1 MITPKYRNDLDGL
14 RGIAATMAV
23 MFHAYPTVLTGGY
36 IGVEIF
42 FVISGF
48 LIGMI
53 LLQSTAD
60 GSFTYSEFYSRRIRR
75 IFPALVVM
83 LGCCG
88 IAGWFL
94 LTNAE
99 YRHFGKHIAAGA
111 GFISN
116 FAHWSE
122 VNYFDTAADTKPLL
136 HLWSLGVEEQFYIF
150 LPPLLLL
157 VARLR
162 LNVRVVF
169 GVMWVISYAS
179 NLYLTEVD
187 RTQAFYSP
195 LPRLWEL
202 FTGCLL
208 ASWFLSPPKWSQPL
222 LKWRETP
229 WIMDLIALIG
239 MSMILIPMLTLQR
252 NSYFPGPFTTPP
264 ILGTALLIAVG
275 GHSRFS
281 RKVLSHGSVTWLGR
295 ISYPM
300 YLWHWPLISIAHMLE
315 GQIPPPEQ
323 RALLLVIA
331 LGLAVITYYGVE
343 QPMRFGRLRRIAVPL
358 ISTLLVIVAAG
369 GAVIWQGDVLKY
381 RAISQK
387 EQVVAGSMLMSVTA
401 DQKYTL
407 PACAPNPAIGK
418 LAAEQ
423 CHAEGLEREGPLLVL
438 WGDSHVRSWRPVF
451 VEIARE
457 RGLRIVTFDHP
468 ACIPLL
474 HVRVSDPQTYCTPEL
489 AQDIVQSIAALHADQ
504 VILIS
509 QWDLF
514 MRGFSIKGPL
524 SPMTHYLA
532 DSLTEGGVD
541 RANTETSR
549 EAFKRQFPET
559 VAALRATG
567 ADVLIIKA
575 PPVLNEDVVSGFV
588 RHTDTYEPTAEQHRK
603 QTAFTSSLIDTVL
616 DQSHVKALD
625 PGLRW
630 CKEKCV
636 GIEDGL
642 LLYGD
647 DNHLTA
653 TASLQFKSELQGLVI
668 ARPKAG
674 QQSETAPA
682 PP

>member
-60 GSFTYSEFYSRRIRR
+60 GSFTFSEFYSRRVRR

-83 LGCCG
+83 LGSCA

-94 LTNAE
+94 LLNDE
-99 YRHFGKHIAAGA
+99 YRHFGKHIVAGA
-111 GFISN
+111 GFVSN
-116 FAHWSE
+116 FAHWAE

-162 LNVRVVF
+162 LNVLAVF
-169 GVMWVISYAS
+169 GVMWVLSYGS

-187 RTQAFYSP
+187 RTAAFYSP

-202 FTGCLL
+202 FTGCIL
-208 ASWFLSPPKWSQPL
+208 ALWFLKPPLWSQPL
-222 LKWRETP
+222 LTWRQIP
-229 WIMDLIALIG
+229 WAMDLIALLG

-252 NSYFPGPFTTPP
+252 QSYFPGPFTTPP
-264 ILGTALLIAVG
+264 IMGTALLIAVG

-281 RKVLSHGSVTWLGR
+281 RKVLSHGFLTWLGR

-300 YLWHWPLISIAHMLE
+300 YLWHWPLICMAHMIE

-323 RALLLVIA
+323 RAALLAVA
-331 LGLAVITYYGVE
+331 LLLAVITYYGVE

-358 ISTLLVIVAAG
+358 ICSLLLVVAAV
-369 GAVIWQGDVLKY
+369 GAVIWQGGVLKY

-387 EQVVAGSMLMSVTA
+387 EQVLGGSLLVSLAT
-401 DQKYTL
+401 DQEYTL
-407 PACAPNPAIGK
+407 PACAPNPAVGQ
-418 LAAEQ
+418 LAAAM

-451 VEIARE
+451 VQIARE
-457 RGLRIVTFDHP
+457 RNLRLVIFDHP
-468 ACIPLL
+468 ACPPLL
-474 HVRVSDPQTYCTPEL
+474 HVRVADAQPYCKPEL
-489 AQDIVQSIAALHADQ
+489 MQDIAQSVAALHADQ
-504 VILIS
+504 VVLIS

-524 SPMTHYLA
+524 STLTHYLT
-532 DSLTEGGVD
+532 DSLMDDPTD
-541 RANTETSR
+541 RHANANEEQASTETSKA
-549 EAFKRQFPET
+549 AFQRQLPAT
-559 VAALRATG
+559 VAQLRAAG
-567 ADVLIIKA
+567 ADVLILKA
-575 PPVLNEDVVSGFV
+575 PPILNETVFSGYV
-588 RHTDTYEPTAEQHRK
+588 RHTDTFEPSLAQHRK
-603 QTAFTSSLIDTVL
+603 NTEFTSALIDSVVDHL
-616 DQSHVKALD
+616 HVKSFDVAA
-625 PGLRW
+625 RW
-630 CKEKCV
+630 CNKEKCV
-636 GIEDGL
+636 AIENGL
-642 LLYGD
+642 LVYGD

-653 TASLQFKSELQGLVI
+653 TASLSSKKDLQALVI
-668 ARPKAG
+668 N
-674 QQSETAPA
+674 PA
-682 PP
+682 QAQH